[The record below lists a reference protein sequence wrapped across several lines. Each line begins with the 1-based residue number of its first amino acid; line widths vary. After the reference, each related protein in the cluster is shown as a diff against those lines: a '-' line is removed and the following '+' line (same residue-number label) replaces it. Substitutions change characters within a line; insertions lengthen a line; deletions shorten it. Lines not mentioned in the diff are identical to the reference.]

1 VSDASLTVELRAGRG
16 KGVARK
22 LRAAGRI
29 PAVVYGRGRDTQP
42 VTVDP
47 AALSKLLHASHSGM
61 NTLIDLSVAGRTS
74 VVLVRDIQKDPVSG
88 RWVHADLYEVDLS
101 RTIQV
106 EVPLHLVGKPA
117 GIELGGILDHPLR
130 EVTVECLPRAIP
142 DSIDVDVSALGIGD
156 SIHVRD
162 LVLPEGARIL
172 SDPDLAV
179 ASVVLPKAEEE
190 RVAEAVPAEGA
201 EAAAP
206 AAEGAGE
213 AATPEE

>member
-1 VSDASLTVELRAGRG
+1 MSDASLTAEVRDGRG

-22 LRAAGRI
+22 LRATGRI
-29 PAVVYGRGRDTQP
+29 PAVVYGRGRDSQP
-42 VTVDP
+42 LTVDP
-47 AALSKLLHASHSGM
+47 AALSKLLHAGHSGM
-61 NTLIDLSVAGRTS
+61 NTLIDLTVAGRKS

-88 RWVHADLYEVDLS
+88 QWVHADLYVVDLT

-106 EVPLHLVGKPA
+106 EVPLHLIGKPA
-117 GIELGGILDHPLR
+117 GIELGGILDHPMR

-201 EAAAP
+201 EAAPAVEG
-206 AAEGAGE
+206 AAE
-213 AATPEE
+213 ATPAEE

>member
-1 VSDASLTVELRAGRG
+1 MSDVSLSAQTREGRG

-29 PAVVYGRGRDTQP
+29 PAVVYGRGKESRA

-47 AALSKLLHASHSGM
+47 AALSKLLRGSHSGM
-61 NTLIDLSVAGRTS
+61 NTLIDLQLGGQEA
-74 VVLVRDIQKDPVSG
+74 VVLVRDIQRDPASG
-88 RWVHADLYEVDLS
+88 RWIHADLYEVDLT
-101 RTIQV
+101 RTIEV

-142 DSIDVDVSALGIGD
+142 DSIDVDVSGLGVGD

-162 LVLPEGARIL
+162 LALPEGARML

-190 RVAEAVPAEGA
+190 RPA
-201 EAAAP
+201 EAAAAEGAAAP
-206 AAEGAGE
+206 AEGAGE
-213 AATPEE
+213 AAES

>member
-1 VSDASLTVELRAGRG
+1 VSDVSLSAEAREGRG

-22 LRAAGRI
+22 LRATGRI
-29 PAVVYGRGRDTQP
+29 PAVVYGRGRESQA
-42 VTVDP
+42 VSLDP
-47 AALSKLLHASHSGM
+47 AALSKLLRGSHSGV
-61 NTLIDLSVAGRTS
+61 NTLIDLSLGGRES

-88 RWVHADLYEVDLS
+88 RWVHADLYEVDLT
-101 RTIQV
+101 RTIEVQ
-106 EVPLHLVGKPA
+106 VPLHLIGKPA

-142 DSIDVDVSALGIGD
+142 DSIDVDVSALGVGD

-162 LVLPEGARIL
+162 LTLPEGTRIL

-190 RVAEAVPAEGA
+190 KVVEAAPAEGA
-201 EAAAP
+201 AAAP
-206 AAEGAGE
+206 AEGAAGE
-213 AATPEE
+213 ASES

>member
-1 VSDASLTVELRAGRG
+1 
-16 KGVARK
+16 
-22 LRAAGRI
+22 
-29 PAVVYGRGRDTQP
+29 
-42 VTVDP
+42 
-47 AALSKLLHASHSGM
+47 M
-61 NTLIDLSVAGRTS
+61 NTLIDLSVAGRKS

-88 RWVHADLYEVDLS
+88 QWVHADLYVVDLT

-106 EVPLHLVGKPA
+106 EVPLHLIGKPA
-117 GIELGGILDHPLR
+117 GIELGGILDHPMR

-190 RVAEAVPAEGA
+190 RVAEPVAAEGA
-201 EAAAP
+201 EAAPAVEG
-206 AAEGAGE
+206 AAEAPP
-213 AATPEE
+213 AEE